1 MKHSP
6 DAGFTL
12 VEMLVTMV
20 LGVLFVGT
28 LYQLY
33 IVTVQSATEANRDAK
48 ASIVGY
54 ELLRREVGNGTP
66 TPCTSRVTNRNL
78 ATDHSLN
85 TDGLPRPVSA
95 TIVIDCPYNTT
106 TPQVSRVSVTVRYG
120 QDSSQSEVRH
130 AILSSQ

>member
-33 IVTVQSATEANRDAK
+33 IVTIQSATEANRDAK

-54 ELLRREVGNGTP
+54 ELLRREVGDGPP
-66 TPCTSRVTNRNL
+66 TPCTTLAANRTL
-78 ATDHSLN
+78 SSDHSLA
-85 TDGLPRPVSA
+85 TDGLPQPITS
-95 TIVIDCPYNTT
+95 TIIVDRAYRTT
-106 TPQVSRVSVTVRYG
+106 TPPLTPLYVNVRLGQVS
-120 QDSSQSEVRH
+120 SQT
-130 AILSSQ
+130 

>member
-33 IVTVQSATEANRDAK
+33 IVTIQSATEANRDAK

-54 ELLRREVGNGTP
+54 ELLRREVGDGTP
-66 TPCTSRVTNRNL
+66 MPCTNRAANRNL
-78 ATDHSLN
+78 TTDHSHRT
-85 TDGLPRPVSA
+85 TD
-95 TIVIDCPYNTT
+95 
-106 TPQVSRVSVTVRYG
+106 TPCIGNGTLRAR
-120 QDSSQSEVRH
+120 
-130 AILSSQ
+130 L